1 MMTYLFGIA
10 IVMVASA
17 ILATIVGTIEYFTLD
32 KITKSEVIEYKTTLK
47 ISSIMFAIGIIAIT
61 IYIHIEGMPQLIG
74 W

>member
-17 ILATIVGTIEYFTLD
+17 ILATIMGTIEYFTLD

-61 IYIHIEGMPQLIG
+61 IYIHIEGVPQLIG

>member
-1 MMTYLFGIA
+1 
-10 IVMVASA
+10 MVASA
-17 ILATIVGTIEYFTLD
+17 ILATITGTIEYFTLD

-47 ISSIMFAIGIIAIT
+47 ISSIMFTIGIMAIT